1 MSIETVLLS
10 EEGKTQY
17 DKAAKLLLRNPQ
29 TIAWIVKYT
38 IKEFADMSIEEIK
51 RGIQNV
57 YTDIPLDPGL
67 TNTVNQVLGQ
77 NTEDYVPGEGRIVY
91 DYLNLVIAMI
101 FSMRVDVNVEVNNGT
116 DSPKVLFPR
125 SVYYSSRM
133 ISSQGNRDFSI
144 KDHEYDK
151 IHKVVSIWISFG
163 VQDSYADRII
173 SFSLKPEFRHGEP
186 FTINGNYDLIEI
198 THVMVGRTRSK
209 ENELTGFLFT
219 LFSNDLTYDE
229 KIKLLTTEYGM
240 SLNED
245 ERKAVNDMIGLN
257 VYEIDRRAKEKAKEL
272 AKELAK
278 EQAKE
283 LAKELAAKIVSEK
296 EAEMN
301 AEMEAKMKAEME
313 ARVEAEK
320 AEAAEAAKAELKQ
333 EILPGITSLIKNG
346 VITKEQACMQFKLS
360 EEELESYL
368 NS

>member
-1 MSIETVLLS
+1 MSTETILLS

-91 DYLNLVIAMI
+91 DYLNMVIAMI
-101 FSMRVDVNVEVNNGT
+101 FSIRVDVNVEVNNGT

-151 IHKVVSIWISFG
+151 IHKAVSIWISFG
-163 VQDSYADRII
+163 VQDSYADRIV
-173 SFSLKPEFRHGEP
+173 SFSLKPEFRHGEQ

-198 THVMVGRTRSK
+198 IHVMVGRTRSE

-229 KIKLLTTEYGM
+229 KIKLLTNEYGM
-240 SLNED
+240 RLNED

-257 VYEIDRRAKEKAKEL
+257 VFEIDRRAKEL
-272 AKELAK
+272 AKELATQK
-278 EQAKE
+278 F
-283 LAKELAAKIVSEK
+283 
-296 EAEMN
+296 AE
-301 AEMEAKMKAEME
+301 MKAEME
-313 ARVEAEK
+313 TEMKARVEAAEAK
-320 AEAAEAAKAELKQ
+320 AEAANAAKAELKQ
-333 EILPGITSLIKNG
+333 EMLSGITSLIKNG
-346 VITKEQACMQFKLS
+346 VITKEQACIQFKLS
-360 EEELESYL
+360 EEELESDL